1 MFMND
6 VRRQKVIFS
15 DKTEKKKNVQFN
27 FQNGMQRL
35 KILLSYIILL
45 KTDHF
50 AKNRSFY

>member
-6 VRRQKVIFS
+6 FRRQKVIFS
-15 DKTEKKKNVQFN
+15 DKTEKKNVQFN
-27 FQNGMQRL
+27 FQNGIQRL
-35 KILLSYIILL
+35 KILYYIILL

>member
-6 VRRQKVIFS
+6 FKRQKVIFS
-15 DKTEKKKNVQFN
+15 DKTEKKNVQFN
-27 FQNGMQRL
+27 FQNGIQRL